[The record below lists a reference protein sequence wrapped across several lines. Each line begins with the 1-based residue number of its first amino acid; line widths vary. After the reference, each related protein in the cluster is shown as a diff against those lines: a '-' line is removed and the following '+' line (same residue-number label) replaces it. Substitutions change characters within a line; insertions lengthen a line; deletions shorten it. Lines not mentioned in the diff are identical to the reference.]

1 MARAFALTGRRRGSR
16 KWCIVFVIFLMMVV
30 VVVFGIDG
38 CGEGCDG
45 AFADAD
51 VFPDADLDSLVG

>member
-1 MARAFALTGRRRGSR
+1 MARAFALTRRRRGSR
-16 KWCIVFVIFLMMVV
+16 KRCIVFVVFLMMV

>member
-16 KWCIVFVIFLMMVV
+16 KRCIVFMVLLMKV

-38 CGEGCDG
+38 RSEGCDG